1 MTNVYVTLE
10 VSRGSNFLLKP
21 KLFSGRVLKYIKVE
35 AAREFGHGSTQE
47 LVQEVNLVGCL
58 ITQRG

>member
-1 MTNVYVTLE
+1 MTNVCITL
-10 VSRGSNFLLKP
+10 GGIMGNNFLLKP
-21 KLFSGRVLKYIKVE
+21 KLFSVRVLRYIKVE
-35 AAREFGHGSTQE
+35 AARKFGYGNTQE